1 MKDEAFGIVPI
12 FATESEPLF
21 LLIQH
26 QAGHWAFPKGHA
38 NPGESPVETARR
50 EFEEETGI
58 SDFKM
63 LEEPS
68 FAEHY
73 SFVKK
78 PEKVVENTVHYA
90 VAKPG
95 EVIEKTVIYFLGFV
109 NSMEV
114 VLQEEEV
121 QNSDWLSFE
130 EAIKLI
136 TFDENR
142 RMFGKVKEYLDG
154 QKES

>member
-12 FATESEPLF
+12 FAAEADTLF
-21 LLIQH
+21 LLVQH

-38 NPGESPVETARR
+38 NPGESPAETARR

-58 SDFKM
+58 SDFQM

-68 FAEHY
+68 FAESY
-73 SFVKK
+73 SFVK
-78 PEKVVENTVHYA
+78 N
-90 VAKPG
+90 G
-95 EVIEKTVIYFLGFV
+95 EQVEKTVTYFLGFV

-114 VLQEEEV
+114 VVQEEEI
-121 QNSDWLSFE
+121 QNHAWTVFE
-130 EAIKLI
+130 EAVKLI

-142 RMFGKVKEYLDG
+142 RMFGRVKEYLDRRKDG
-154 QKES
+154 

>member
-12 FATESEPLF
+12 FATEPEHLF

-38 NPGESPVETARR
+38 NPGESPMETARR
-50 EFEEETGI
+50 EFQEETGI
-58 SDFKM
+58 SDFQM

-73 SFVKK
+73 SFVKR
-78 PEKVVENTVHYA
+78 EEVVEKTVHYT

-121 QNSDWLSFE
+121 QNSAWVSFE
-130 EAIKLI
+130 EATKLI

>member
-12 FATESEPLF
+12 FETQSDILF

-38 NPGESPVETARR
+38 DPGESPLETAKR

-58 SDFKM
+58 SDFKI
-63 LEEPS
+63 LEEPR
-68 FAEHY
+68 FTEHY
-73 SFVKK
+73 SFIKK
-78 PEKVVENTVHYA
+78 EKVIESTGHYS

-114 VLQEEEV
+114 VMQEEEI
-121 QNSDWLSFE
+121 QNYAWVSFE
-130 EAIKLI
+130 EAMKLI
-136 TFDENR
+136 TFEENRRIFGEVKAYLDENR
-142 RMFGKVKEYLDG
+142 A
-154 QKES
+154 S

>member
-12 FATESEPLF
+12 FETEADTLF
-21 LLIQH
+21 LLVQH

-38 NPGESPVETARR
+38 NPGESPAETARR
-50 EFEEETGI
+50 ELEEETGI
-58 SDFKM
+58 SDFQM

-73 SFVKK
+73 SFVK
-78 PEKVVENTVHYA
+78 H
-90 VAKPG
+90 G
-95 EVIEKTVIYFLGFV
+95 EQVEKTVTYFLGFV

-114 VLQEEEV
+114 VVQEEEI
-121 QNSDWLSFE
+121 QNHAWTAFE
-130 EAIKLI
+130 EAVKLI

-142 RMFGKVKEYLDG
+142 RMFGRVKEYLDRRKDG
-154 QKES
+154 